1 MTEEKKI
8 WNQEN
13 FDQTMKQS
21 KNELEEL
28 KTQLE
33 QVMVKF
39 GLRALRTYQAARNE
53 PLRPT
58 EVASLVKY
66 ELDSAIIDLSAP
78 KSLERS
84 CELYISESENTQTCS
99 SSKIFDPHATAQPLH
114 DTEASGSLPVL

>member
-1 MTEEKKI
+1 MTEEKKV
-8 WNQEN
+8 WNQES

-78 KSLERS
+78 KSLES
-84 CELYISESENTQTCS
+84 IIKQTKQEWEKQTQ
-99 SSKIFDPHATAQPLH
+99 
-114 DTEASGSLPVL
+114 